1 MVREEFERAGFVVVG
16 PLVDAAVVGEL
27 RGLVDPLLRSKTG
40 ARPGVRRVF
49 EREARVVEVLRGTR
63 VPGLLR
69 EVGGAGVRVVRT
81 IVFDKSPEA
90 NWAVPWH
97 QDAVVAL
104 RERHEVDGFGPWSV
118 KDGEPHARPP
128 REVLDRIG
136 VLRIGLDACGP
147 GNGPVRVVPGS
158 HRLGVLSSDALD
170 RAVEAGQ
177 VVECCTQEGGALL
190 MRPHLVHASSRSAEP
205 ARRRVLHLEFTDAEL
220 PAPLAWAEDVGF

>member
-1 MVREEFERAGFVVVG
+1 MAPEFEREGFVVLG
-16 PLVDAAVVGEL
+16 PLLDPAEVAAL
-27 RGLVDPLLRSKTG
+27 CAMADPLLVSKAG

-49 EREARVVEVLRGTR
+49 EREPRMIGVLRGTR
-63 VPGLLR
+63 V
-69 EVGGAGVRVVRT
+69 AGVVRSAGGPAARVVRT
-81 IVFDKSPEA
+81 ILFDKSPGS

-136 VLRIGLDACGP
+136 VLRIGLDVCGP
-147 GNGPVRVVPGS
+147 GNGPVRVIPGS
-158 HRLGVLSSDALD
+158 HRWGVLGAEALEA
-170 RAVEAGQ
+170 AVAAGP

-190 MRPHLVHASSRSAEP
+190 MRPHLIHASSRSDEA
-205 ARRRVLHLEFTDAEL
+205 ARRRVLHIEFTSAEL
-220 PAPLAWAEDVGF
+220 PAPLEWAEDVVL